1 MSAALARWRLAL
13 RMARRDVRRSKG
25 RSALVAVMVGT
36 PVMLAV
42 MLSTLY
48 ATDDVTPLED
58 MTAQLGSSD
67 ARLSWHGYPI
77 EQSPDGQ
84 EGGGSSAE
92 DRAPEPDPGPGGVR
106 ALLPGAEILEVRS
119 TYVTFVGRAGTGRLR
134 EVDTTPPM
142 ADGLV
147 DLTEGRTP
155 ERVGEIVLTP
165 HVRDRLDAALGETV
179 DVAGRDVTVVGVGTF
194 GSVDPNPFASGAVG
208 FPGTFDLGESDG
220 AEREYLVDRD
230 APVTWE
236 DVKRLNSEGFWVIS
250 RHVLEN
256 PPPASARYDLDA
268 WDGGRDTSA
277 EAVLVIIV
285 TAVLLQVVLLAGP
298 AFAVGARRQRR
309 DLALLAAAGGTP
321 ADVRRTVL
329 AQAAVLGA
337 GSSVVGAALG
347 LALSPLVIA
356 VLPRWFDEGFGPYD
370 VMWPAVVVT
379 VVLGVVASLL
389 AALVPARQVANQDVT
404 AALVGRRAAPSR
416 RNGWPLVGL
425 VLVAV
430 GLGVCFTA
438 GIQPGGETAVAAST
452 VAIVLGTVFLTPLV
466 IGLVGRVGGRMP
478 LTLRLAVRDTARQRS
493 RSTPAIAA
501 VMATVAGLTALAIAN
516 ASDFEHDRRSY
527 EFTYPLGTT
536 MLSEESGPVD
546 TAAQAAG
553 EAARVTFTP
562 IGTAGQRG
570 SDAAGEGWIDV
581 AVETEDWGR
590 WDTREVAVATPE
602 ELAGWGIELTPEQ
615 GETLRT
621 GGALVAGPSLLDGDG
636 RVTLGT
642 YEETSDGAS
651 EDPRTVALDGSAA
664 DLGMG
669 AVPQGREPV
678 VALAVIA
685 PQTAQAQAIPYERS
699 RALADSTLTAQ
710 QLRDV
715 RAALRELPGEQSTWT
730 EQGFDGTFTV
740 QLLLLVGAGGIAV
753 LIGTLSATGLAL
765 ADARPDFATLAA
777 VGAGPR
783 TRRGVAAAQAVVLG
797 ALGALLGVLVGFAP
811 GLAAAWPLTSG
822 RWGALE
828 GTGSGPVIDV
838 PWGIL
843 ATLVFVVPLI
853 AAVASAIVT
862 RGRVPLTRRLAQ

>member
-1 MSAALARWRLAL
+1 MSALARWWLAL

-48 ATDDVTPLED
+48 ATDDVTPLEA
-58 MTAQLGSSD
+58 MPAQLGSSE
-67 ARLSWHGYPI
+67 AQLWWKGFPVQ
-77 EQSPDGQ
+77 QSPDGQ
-84 EGGGSSAE
+84 DGGGSSAE
-92 DRAPEPDPGPGGVR
+92 DRAPEPDPGPDGVR
-106 ALLPGAEILEVRS
+106 AVLPGAEVLEVRS
-119 TYVTFVGRAGTGRLR
+119 RFVTFVGRADGPLR

-147 DLTEGRTP
+147 DLTDGRTP
-155 ERVGEIVLTP
+155 ERVGEVVLTP
-165 HVRDRLDAALGETV
+165 HLRDRLDAALGATV

-194 GSVDPNPFASGAVG
+194 GSVDPYPLASGAVG
-208 FPGTFDLGESDG
+208 FPGTFDLGEG
-220 AEREYLVDRD
+220 NGVENEYLVDRD

-268 WDGGRDTSA
+268 WNAGQDTT
-277 EAVLVIIV
+277 EQAVLVIIV

-298 AFAVGARRQRR
+298 AFAVGVRRQRR

-347 LALSPLVIA
+347 LAASPLVVA

-370 VMWPAVVVT
+370 VMWPAVAAA

-404 AALVGRRAAPSR
+404 AALVGHRAAPSR

-425 VLVAV
+425 ALVAV

-466 IGLVGRVGGRMP
+466 IGLVGRVGGRLP

-527 EFTYPLGTT
+527 EFTYPVGTT
-536 MLSEESGPVD
+536 VLSEGGRPIDAV
-546 TAAQAAG
+546 ARAAG
-553 EAARVTFTP
+553 EAAGVAFTP
-562 IGTAGQRG
+562 IGTAGRVG
-570 SDAAGEGWIDV
+570 NERAGEGWWTDV
-581 AVETEDWGR
+581 AVETEEWGP
-590 WDTREVAVATPE
+590 WATTSVAVATAE
-602 ELAGWGIELTPEQ
+602 ELAAWGVELTPDQ
-615 GETLRT
+615 IETLRT
-621 GGALVAGPSLLDGDG
+621 GGALVAGPSVLDAGG
-636 RVTLGT
+636 RVRVAVDEQPADGT
-642 YEETSDGAS
+642 SGHS
-651 EDPRTVALDGSAA
+651 RTVSLDASPA

-685 PQTAQAQAIPYERS
+685 PQTAQAQAVPYERS
-699 RALADSTLTAQ
+699 RAIADSILSDQ

-730 EQGFDGTFTV
+730 EQGFGGTFTV
-740 QLLLLVGAGGIAV
+740 QLLLLIGAGGIAV

-797 ALGALLGVLVGFAP
+797 VLGALLGVLVGFAP

-828 GTGSGPVIDV
+828 GTGSGPVIDI

-853 AAVASAIVT
+853 AAGASAIVT